1 MIDAWTQPALVA
13 VLLGGVGFV
22 ALFVPIL
29 VWESRR
35 HGQIRV
41 DRVIGAAMV
50 AVFAV
55 ALLAYT
61 LLPFPDKEWCA
72 THRLPGRNL
81 DPLEVVRDNLD
92 YLREHGAR
100 RLLRSFV
107 FLQAALNVLLFVPFG
122 ALARRY
128 FGLRTGWTILL
139 GFATSVLIE
148 ATQGTGAFGL
158 LPCRYR
164 VADIDDV
171 ILNTLGT
178 VIGAVAAPLLLFF
191 VTDARA
197 TARSRGNARP
207 VTRRRRLVGMLIDGF
222 AFVVLPAAL
231 LIGYR
236 LVDTLLLGAPDTSD
250 DAGASAVAT
259 LIGFA
264 VLLVPTLVGS
274 EPRSGSVPSGSNRNG
289 RPGRAGRCGR
299 CAGSVAGCWCRCS
312 RRSQGCRRR
321 CAPRLTCSASGSP
334 WPRWSP
340 SWPTRPRAV
349 CPTSPPGQAS
359 RTPARPTSLSRR

>member
-274 EPRSGSVPSGSNRNG
+274 GASVGQRAVWLEPEWAASPRRALRSLCGFGGWMLVQVLASIPGLPAALRTPLDLLSVGLAVAAVVAVLADPSARGLSYLAS
-289 RPGRAGRCGR
+289 RAGIED
-299 CAGSVAGCWCRCS
+299 S
-312 RRSQGCRRR
+312 RE
-321 CAPRLTCSASGSP
+321 AD
-334 WPRWSP
+334 
-340 SWPTRPRAV
+340 
-349 CPTSPPGQAS
+349 
-359 RTPARPTSLSRR
+359 

>member
-1 MIDAWTQPALVA
+1 MIDAWTQPAIVA

-61 LLPFPDKEWCA
+61 LLPFPDKEWCS

-128 FGLRTGWTILL
+128 FGIRAGWTILL

-148 ATQGTGAFGL
+148 AAQGTGAFGL

-197 TARSRGNARP
+197 TARSRGHARQ
-207 VTRRRRLVGMLIDGF
+207 VTRRRRLIGMLIDGF
-222 AFVVLPAAL
+222 SFVVLPAAV

-236 LVDTLLLGAPDTSD
+236 LVDTLLLGAPATSD

-259 LIGFA
+259 LVGFV

-274 EPRSGSVPSGSNRNG
+274 GASVGQRAVWLEPEWE
-289 RPGRAGRCGR
+289 A
-299 CAGSVAGCWCRCS
+299 
-312 RRSQGCRRR
+312 
-321 CAPRLTCSASGSP
+321 
-334 WPRWSP
+334 
-340 SWPTRPRAV
+340 RPRRALRSLCGFGGWMLVQVLASIPGLPDVLRTPLDLLSVGLAV
-349 CPTSPPGQAS
+349 AAVIAVLADPSARGLSYLAS
-359 RTPARPTSLSRR
+359 RARIEDSREAD